1 LDQLE
6 VKTISERS
14 QEESN
19 CSTPAVGGGG
29 GHYHSLSLA
38 TNPEVAN
45 KVTEYTPGVGQPPKK
60 QIQILELLNEIC
72 EDSRDTTLVPEEEEK
87 EKEKDLPSTSQTEQE
102 EDQVMQQIMNVLQ
115 GKVQTGGSSDPY

>member
-19 CSTPAVGGGG
+19 CSTPAVGGV

-45 KVTEYTPGVGQPPKK
+45 KVTDYTPGVGQAPKK

-87 EKEKDLPSTSQTEQE
+87 EKELPSTSPTEQE
-102 EDQVMQQIMNVLQ
+102 EDQVMQHIMNVLQ
-115 GKVQTGGSSDPY
+115 GKV

>member
-1 LDQLE
+1 M
-6 VKTISERS
+6 
-14 QEESN
+14 
-19 CSTPAVGGGG
+19 GGV

-38 TNPEVAN
+38 TNPEVAY
-45 KVTEYTPGVGQPPKK
+45 KVTDYTPGVGQAPKK

-87 EKEKDLPSTSQTEQE
+87 EKELPSTSPTEQE

-115 GKVQTGGSSDPY
+115 GKV